1 MESIQEA
8 TADHRLT
15 ARRSQFGGR
24 RQLCWSMV
32 GQLDTARLVSTK
44 RLRPLKPPRSYLKFF
59 FRPKKSPSLC
69 LALACSGSTLLVA
82 QSRLPELDS
91 STSADPATRS
101 RMSKNCCG
109 ECPHMWTFA
118 RQNGEPH
125 HATEQRF
132 HEKITSQ
139 TTRIITFLN
148 PAKSGGTIPPGCF
161 ACNFDRQGLE
171 S

>member
-1 MESIQEA
+1 MLVNGWTVGHCTTCLNQA
-8 TADHRLT
+8 TETLET
-15 ARRSQFGGR
+15 ATVIIDREI
-24 RQLCWSMV
+24 
-32 GQLDTARLVSTK
+32 
-44 RLRPLKPPRSYLKFF
+44 FF
-59 FRPKKSPSLC
+59 KKSPSLC

-171 S
+171 SYCTWEEEGRKEKHG